1 MSAYTEQEE
10 LEKFK
15 TWWKSY
21 GNALI
26 LGVILGAGLLFGNK
40 YWQQYQERRIVEA
53 ATLYDELRQHYQ
65 GNRPE
70 PARAAGTRLLDEY
83 ASTPYAAMAA
93 LMLARHG
100 VVSGDGAAARKHLQW
115 VLDHAADTPLAHAA
129 RLRLARLLAG
139 EGKHEAA
146 LAQLDVKEM
155 SGFEAEYLEAR
166 GDVLTALG
174 RAGEARAAYSA
185 ALKAAENRT
194 PYRQTLGMKLDDL
207 GQEATP

>member
-1 MSAYTEQEE
+1 MHAGSKRTQQEG
-10 LEKFK
+10 F
-15 TWWKSY
+15 
-21 GNALI
+21 
-26 LGVILGAGLLFGNK
+26 
-40 YWQQYQERRIVEA
+40 
-53 ATLYDELRQHYQ
+53 
-65 GNRPE
+65 
-70 PARAAGTRLLDEY
+70 
-83 ASTPYAAMAA
+83 
-93 LMLARHG
+93 
-100 VVSGDGAAARKHLQW
+100 
-115 VLDHAADTPLAHAA
+115 ADTPLAHAA